1 MIRTSEIETLL
12 CTGGTVIDSTGD
24 KVGDIRQIFL
34 DGLTGVA
41 EWVTVTTSRF
51 GPECLVP
58 LREGVLYG
66 TVIQVPYGKDKV
78 KRAALITASTGP
90 PSSAEAARLYVF
102 YGCRDR

>member
-1 MIRTSEIETLL
+1 
-12 CTGGTVIDSTGD
+12 
-24 KVGDIRQIFL
+24 
-34 DGLTGVA
+34 
-41 EWVTVTTSRF
+41 
-51 GPECLVP
+51 VP